1 MRICSLAFTRELLY
15 DKKNSSR
22 TKRDGCR
29 NGDFRMENLI
39 KAMSAA
45 AGSECVFVQEEMK
58 KHTTFRIG
66 GPADV
71 FVAPKTAGAAAKVVQ
86 ICRESK
92 TPFYI
97 IGNGSNLLV
106 SDRGY
111 RGVVIQLFRNFSR
124 RRWRNGNVSS
134 SFSEIMQRNGR
145 TCRRACCRQE
155 KSADA
160 RSLII
165 CRH

>member
-1 MRICSLAFTRELLY
+1 MRICSLAFTGELLY

-22 TKRDGCR
+22 TKGDGCR

-71 FVAPKTAGAAAKVVQ
+71 FVAPKDSRGGSKSSTDLPGEQDTLLHYRKWKQSSGFRPGLQGSCDSALPDAALDCDRRKQNRSPGGSYAFRCGGESQ
-86 ICRESK
+86 RREA
-92 TPFYI
+92 
-97 IGNGSNLLV
+97 
-106 SDRGY
+106 
-111 RGVVIQLFRNFSR
+111 FR
-124 RRWRNGNVSS
+124 
-134 SFSEIMQRNGR
+134 
-145 TCRRACCRQE
+145 
-155 KSADA
+155 
-160 RSLII
+160 L
-165 CRH
+165 